1 MEEAGQKAREG
12 PLHEHV
18 PGEEQT
24 TAWVLVGIGAWLR
37 VLFKE
42 SEPRDFP
49 VVQWLRLHTSNA
61 GSEDLIPG

>member
-1 MEEAGQKAREG
+1 MEEAGQKAAEG
-12 PLHEHV
+12 PLHGHE

-24 TAWVLVGIGAWLR
+24 TAWVLGGAGAWLR

-49 VVQWLRLHTSNA
+49 VVQWLRLHTSTA